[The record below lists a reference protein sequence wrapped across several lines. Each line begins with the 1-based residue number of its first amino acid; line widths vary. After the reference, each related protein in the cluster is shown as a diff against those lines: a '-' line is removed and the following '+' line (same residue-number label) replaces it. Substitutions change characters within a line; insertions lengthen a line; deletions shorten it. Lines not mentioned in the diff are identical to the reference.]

1 MSERYYIFKNCD
13 LKRQDNRIV
22 AVTAD
27 GEKKDLKV
35 EMTKEIYIFGEVNLN
50 TKLLNFLSQ
59 LKISLHVFN
68 YYGFYAGTYYPK
80 ETAVSGYL
88 LVNQVKHYDEKEKRV
103 ALAKEFINSA
113 SDNISRNLK
122 YYNGR
127 GKDVEAELKEIEYL
141 KNSIDSV
148 SEVIELMGIE
158 GNIRKQYYKSWN
170 KIVDQEINFEKRVK
184 RPPDNMINSLISFVN
199 SLMYTTVL
207 SQIYETQLNP
217 TISYLHEPSTRRFSL
232 CLDIAEV
239 FKPLICDRLIF
250 SLLNKNQITE
260 NSFDKESNFVYLK
273 DKYRQVILQEY
284 DAKLDQTINHK
295 GLNRKVSYR
304 HLIKLECYKLIKHL
318 INEQEYEG
326 FRMWW

>member
-1 MSERYYIFKNCD
+1 M
-13 LKRQDNRIV
+13 
-22 AVTAD
+22 
-27 GEKKDLKV
+27 
-35 EMTKEIYIFGEVNLN
+35 
-50 TKLLNFLSQ
+50 
-59 LKISLHVFN
+59 
-68 YYGFYAGTYYPK
+68 
-80 ETAVSGYL
+80 
-88 LVNQVKHYDEKEKRV
+88 
-103 ALAKEFINSA
+103 
-113 SDNISRNLK
+113 
-122 YYNGR
+122 
-127 GKDVEAELKEIEYL
+127 

-148 SEVIELMGIE
+148 SEVNELMGIE

-284 DAKLDQTINHK
+284 DARLDQTINHK